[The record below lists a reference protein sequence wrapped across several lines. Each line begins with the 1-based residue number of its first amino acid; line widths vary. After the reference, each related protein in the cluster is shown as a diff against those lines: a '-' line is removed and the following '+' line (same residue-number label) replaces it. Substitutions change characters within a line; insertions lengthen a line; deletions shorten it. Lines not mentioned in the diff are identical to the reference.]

1 LGVLISAAI
10 LTLAYFAAKGF
21 EIQML
26 EAWVKVEL
34 TELMAAIIIV
44 VFCIGF
50 IATANVA
57 AQFLAQSKTGGDIT
71 ALAKDSTNAV
81 YNDGADIHEKLAE
94 AYFNLAKLVSYSYT
108 AGINAVVISS
118 SYSQNPV
125 AGLSPL
131 LGDIGQ
137 AMDTVSNFML
147 LAAAQHAFLRFF
159 AGAAAVMLPIGVVA
173 RSFTFS
179 RKVGAVI
186 LAAIISSAVVY
197 PVSVM
202 LSKSAYDIFQKD
214 MMADAAKIKVPS
226 PGNPPLANVICNP
239 YMQTFAKSPILG
251 GELGWSI
258 MGCYLP
264 LCWIPPYAQCN
275 VVDTCVRIVNRVYV
289 AVLSGFS
296 LAMGPQLAAYGNGN
310 NGFDMSKNYQEEYL
324 DNLSDGAAQAVSKYV
339 VLSLVFF
346 LIPIIIT
353 IVLLRSLIVAF
364 GGEPQLYGLSKMV

>member
-1 LGVLISAAI
+1 
-10 LTLAYFAAKGF
+10 
-21 EIQML
+21 
-26 EAWVKVEL
+26 
-34 TELMAAIIIV
+34 
-44 VFCIGF
+44 
-50 IATANVA
+50 
-57 AQFLAQSKTGGDIT
+57 
-71 ALAKDSTNAV
+71 
-81 YNDGADIHEKLAE
+81 
-94 AYFNLAKLVSYSYT
+94 
-108 AGINAVVISS
+108 
-118 SYSQNPV
+118 
-125 AGLSPL
+125 
-131 LGDIGQ
+131 
-137 AMDTVSNFML
+137 
-147 LAAAQHAFLRFF
+147 
-159 AGAAAVMLPIGVVA
+159 
-173 RSFTFS
+173 
-179 RKVGAVI
+179 
-186 LAAIISSAVVY
+186 
-197 PVSVM
+197 
-202 LSKSAYDIFQKD
+202 
-214 MMADAAKIKVPS
+214 
-226 PGNPPLANVICNP
+226 
-239 YMQTFAKSPILG
+239 MQTFAKSPILG